1 MSVLKSLKLSS
12 AAPAPSANDPLSR
25 AREKLLG
32 QLAEQKNMVSATLE
46 GRLYEPPKSTAIRKN
61 AQGERVRVEVAR
73 RVRKGWFQDEA
84 GTTHF
89 VLRVGG
95 KPMPLQPGKAAIGI
109 GTLDKL
115 PAIIDALIN
124 AVRAGELD
132 AQIKEAAVAR
142 GLMMAERRKRKA
154 A

>member
-1 MSVLKSLKLSS
+1 
-12 AAPAPSANDPLSR
+12 
-25 AREKLLG
+25 
-32 QLAEQKNMVSATLE
+32 
-46 GRLYEPPKSTAIRKN
+46 
-61 AQGERVRVEVAR
+61 
-73 RVRKGWFQDEA
+73 
-84 GTTHF
+84 
-89 VLRVGG
+89 
-95 KPMPLQPGKAAIGI
+95 MPLQPGKTAIGI

-142 GLMMAERRKRKA
+142 GIIMAERRTKA

>member
-1 MSVLKSLKLSS
+1 MQATVASFDPDSGSGSVLTDDGRRVAFDP
-12 AAPAPSANDPLSR
+12 AAFAAGGLR
-25 AREKLLG
+25 LLRPG
-32 QLAEQKNMVSATLE
+32 Q
-46 GRLYEPPKSTAIRKN
+46 
-61 AQGERVRVEVAR
+61 RVRMEVNR
-73 RVRKGWFQDEA
+73 RVRRGWFQDEA

-89 VLRVGG
+89 ILRVGG

-142 GLMMAERRKRKA
+142 GLMIAERRKKA
-154 A
+154 V